1 MTRKHV
7 VLIVLVLVCIG
18 GLLSLLF
25 LAHGSEESNTSKV
38 ETFCLTKYQWE
49 IQTFSEDQN
58 VGEVNDENVAIKNAK
73 SLWLKNIILT
83 SLKKKLKL
91 LMTQEKNVGMFM
103 VRYRLIIL
111 AVFCM
116 PSCKKMV
123 IFLLFGLTTN

>member
-1 MTRKHV
+1 MTRKHG

-73 SLWLKNIILT
+73 SLWLK
-83 SLKKKLKL
+83 KY
-91 LMTQEKNVGMFM
+91 NVGMFM

>member
-73 SLWLKNIILT
+73 SLWLKKYNIEI
-83 SLKKKLKL
+83 
-91 LMTQEKNVGMFM
+91 G
-103 VRYRLIIL
+103 R
-111 AVFCM
+111 A
-116 PSCKKMV
+116 SCRERV
-123 IFLLFGLTTN
+123 

>member
-18 GLLSLLF
+18 GILSLLF

-73 SLWLKNIILT
+73 SLWLKKYNIDIPE
-83 SLKKKLKL
+83 KKIKVAYDSREECWHVYGTLSPNNL
-91 LMTQEKNVGMFM
+91 GGVLHAIMQKNGD
-103 VRYRLIIL
+103 LL
-111 AVFCM
+111 AVW
-116 PSCKKMV
+116 
-123 IFLLFGLTTN
+123 IDD